1 MADVF
6 LLTFLRLAR
15 LRQVGGILPLE
26 NLHPG
31 LFVVSGDQTPFGV
44 ETEGVDIQV
53 TDVPGFRVKI
63 GVMTIEPIHA
73 PMGFEVGVIQ
83 NTPEGGAAH
92 RPGGGLGA
100 AGGEEVIYTP
110 S

>member
-6 LLTFLRLAR
+6 LFTFLRLAG
-15 LRQVGGILPLE
+15 LGQLGGILPLE

-31 LFVVSGDQTPFGV
+31 LFVDADDHTPFSV
-44 ETEGVDIQV
+44 ATEGIDIQG

-63 GVMTIEPIHA
+63 GVMAIEPIHA

-83 NTPEGGAAH
+83 NTPEGRAAH
-92 RPGGGLGA
+92 GPG
-100 AGGEEVIYTP
+100 
-110 S
+110 

>member
-1 MADVF
+1 MAAVF
-6 LLTFLRLAR
+6 LFTFLRLAG

-31 LFVVSGDQTPFGV
+31 LFVDAEDQTPFVV

-63 GVMTIEPIHA
+63 GVMAIEPIHA

-83 NTPEGGAAH
+83 HTPEGRAAH
-92 RPGGGLGA
+92 GPG
-100 AGGEEVIYTP
+100 
-110 S
+110 